1 MAYLRRIITAAA
13 LAGGIAIGAA
23 PAMAQTRI
31 DLAVF
36 HTEADAFSAASKH
49 WAERLAARTNNRV
62 QIRPHYASSLVR
74 ITETLP
80 AVRDG
85 IAPMGTI
92 SAGAVSGQIAAL
104 GFLETLGGLPGD
116 PAAFTAAA
124 AQLHEPLR
132 ALFQAQGVEYLWMQ
146 PAFGG
151 LVMCRDAHLR
161 TPADWRGKR
170 IRTAGRWQSAQ
181 LQELGAVPVAIDP
194 AEQYVALRQGTVDC
208 VLSNNT
214 LALGLRLH
222 EVAPKV
228 TQLRLSAAMLGY
240 LAEPRTVARLSEA
253 DRQALRETALEAQ
266 AFSVAHLTQ
275 QQEAAANA
283 MRAGGADIH
292 ALSDAERAAFLAAV
306 RPVYARIAETAGAAG
321 APVQAALR
329 ANW

>member
-1 MAYLRRIITAAA
+1 MSSKLLRRLLLAAG
-13 LAGGIAIGAA
+13 LGIAA
-23 PAMAQTRI
+23 PAAAQTRI

-49 WAERLAARTNNRV
+49 WAERLAARTGNRI

-74 ITETLP
+74 ITETLT

-85 IAPMGTI
+85 IAPMGNT
-92 SAGAVSGQIAAL
+92 SAGAISGAIPAM

-116 PAAFTAAA
+116 GAGFTAAA
-124 AQLHEPLR
+124 EAMREPMR
-132 ALFQAQGVEYLWMQ
+132 ALFQRQGVEYLWMQ

-181 LQELGAVPVAIDP
+181 LQELGAVPVTIDP

-222 EVAPKV
+222 EVAPRI
-228 TQLRLSAAMLGY
+228 TQLRVSAAMLAY
-240 LAEPRTVARLSEA
+240 IADPRTVARLSEA

-266 AFSVAHLTQ
+266 AFSVRHLTE

-283 MRAGGADIH
+283 MRAAGANIH
-292 ALSDAERAAFLAAV
+292 ALTDEERAAFLAAV
-306 RPVYARIAETAGAAG
+306 RPVYARIAETAGEAG
-321 APVQAALR
+321 RPIEAALR
-329 ANW
+329 PYW